1 MYPSPANRASGFPW
15 CGKGVS
21 QAAEL
26 AERGSAELAERGSAG
41 LAERGSAELAERGS
55 AELAERGRGIR
66 EDLRRRWL
74 VLEYVH
80 FLFSCGKVALLL
92 RCR

>member
-21 QAAEL
+21 QA
-26 AERGSAELAERGSAG
+26 AELAERGSAG